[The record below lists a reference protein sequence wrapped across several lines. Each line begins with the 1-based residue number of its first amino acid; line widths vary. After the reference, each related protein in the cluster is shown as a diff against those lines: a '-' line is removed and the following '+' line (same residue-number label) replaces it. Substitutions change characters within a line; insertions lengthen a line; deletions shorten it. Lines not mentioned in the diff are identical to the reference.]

1 MKIYH
6 KPVLKKEAVNALSIN
21 PNGLYVDA
29 TFGGGGHSATILN
42 NLGLRGK
49 LFAFDQDNDSNIN
62 KINDPRFV
70 LINNRFSN
78 IKKYL
83 KFYSIDKINGV
94 IADFGVSSYQLD
106 SPSRG
111 FSINKN
117 SRLDMRMNQNQSLDA
132 YFIVNNYSEKKLTSI
147 FLNYGELKKANI
159 FSNLIVSKRKKN
171 LITTTYQLK
180 SAISNL
186 YNDSNKNKILSKVF
200 QAIRIEVNNELNEI
214 KTFLKKSTEI
224 LNPGGRLVCISYH
237 SLEDRLVKR
246 YIKSGN
252 FEGIPKKDFYGNI
265 IKPLKVIGKLI
276 TPSSNEIKTNRRS
289 RSAKLRIGEKI
300 WKK

>member
-300 WKK
+300 